1 LIENKP
7 VVAVLGGGNGGFCAA
22 ADLTLRGFEARLWE
36 FPEFIHTIEPI
47 IDAGGIALRGIVGE
61 GFARPASVSTD
72 LEPTLD
78 GAQLVL
84 VIVPADAHKA
94 IARACAPFISRDH
107 TILLMPGC
115 FGGALEFYNETL
127 AAGAP
132 EDLVIAETTSLIYA
146 VKKENGNGV
155 WARGLKQNLP
165 LAAFPAINTD
175 HAIQRVSQVYSQFTP
190 VSNVLETGFNNLNPI
205 VHPPGMLA
213 NLGYIEGAP
222 EQVWHYYR
230 DGYTP
235 GTARLAEEM
244 DNERL
249 EIVSAYNLPGISVH
263 DTLKD
268 YYGYQ
273 GMKGETLYELFRTS
287 PVHGPALGP
296 KTTNHRMLTEDVPYG
311 LVPLASFAGIVD
323 VPTPTIN
330 AVISTASV
338 VNNTDYSR
346 TGRSVENLGLEG
358 MSVSDIQRYVTNG
371 PNP

>member
-1 LIENKP
+1 MENKP

-22 ADLTLRGFEARLWE
+22 ADLTLRGCEVRLWE

-47 IDAGGIALRGIVGE
+47 INAGGIALRGIVGD

-72 LEPTLD
+72 LEAALD

-84 VIVPADAHKA
+84 VIVPADAHKP

-115 FGGALEFYNETL
+115 CGGALEFYNASC

-132 EDLVIAETTSLIYA
+132 ADIVIAETTSLVYA

-155 WARGLKQNLP
+155 WARGLKENLP
-165 LAAFPAINTD
+165 LAAFPAVNTN
-175 HAIQRVSQVYSQFTP
+175 HVLQRVRQVYSQFTP
-190 VSNVLETGFNNLNPI
+190 ALNVLETSFHNLNHI

-213 NLGYIEGAP
+213 NLGFIEGAP

-249 EIVSAYNLPGISVH
+249 AIVSAFDLPGVSVH
-263 DTLKD
+263 DTLID

-273 GMKGETLYELFRTS
+273 GMRGESLYELFRTS
-287 PVHGPALGP
+287 PVHGPARGP
-296 KTTNHRMLTEDVPYG
+296 KTTHHRMLTEDVPYG
-311 LVPLASFAGIVD
+311 LVPLASFAGVVD
-323 VPTPTIN
+323 VPTPIMN

-338 VNNTDYSR
+338 VNNTDYSQ
-346 TGRSVENLGLEG
+346 TGRTVENLGLG
-358 MSVSDIQRYVTNG
+358 DKTAVDIRRYVIHG
-371 PNP
+371 PDI